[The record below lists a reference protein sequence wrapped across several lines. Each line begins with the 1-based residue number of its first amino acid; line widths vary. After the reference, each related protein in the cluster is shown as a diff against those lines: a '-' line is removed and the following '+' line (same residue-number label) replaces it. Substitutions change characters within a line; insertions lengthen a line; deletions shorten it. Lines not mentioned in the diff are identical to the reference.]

1 MLELASF
8 PPPHTGNAVAE
19 LVQKVFLNWD
29 LKVPIIVTDNGS
41 NMVKAFKHVKANHA
55 EEVIDSVAKN
65 SIDKEEESEPNLYSD
80 MSDVELDFAEFEE
93 EFSDALAQD
102 NIPSSSTRD
111 DIDLLDEDDDNTAIE
126 IENDQVEFLQ
136 FEVQVTQHLQAIFP
150 QYHGETEEEYLKR
163 LSCLSHK
170 LQLVM
175 STFDKYK
182 TQKSF
187 RPSNDGSHR
196 AQNIPTVP
204 VFANVIKQARKLV
217 SKINTSSVATPRL
230 IALSGKK
237 LLSDVSTRWSS
248 NYLVFSRLYE
258 LRHFVNTICEEMG
271 WDSLSV
277 TSWGMLK
284 NIIDLLEPFAA
295 FTQLVSADK
304 SATFSSAILCIEE
317 LKLHLEK
324 CSGITGLNNVATAML
339 EDLKRRFNFMSDE
352 KDPDFDG
359 SYLLATCLDCNHRIH
374 VIEDLNIQSLVVK
387 HVVNIAKQMGLPYSA
402 TPTPGTQ
409 PSNIPTSSDSTQA
422 LEDTGYNNL
431 NTSTFRLLM
440 KKRATRLSNESSS
453 RSSSAMSGSSTSSST
468 QLDPEIHCP
477 NIEKELK
484 DYLHFANHEFDLSKD
499 PPVQDVI
506 SYWKDLS
513 SRFPYLSKLAFN
525 LLVIP
530 VSSASSE
537 REFSIA
543 GWHCLGRKNRTEEEV
558 LAAKV
563 FLTCNRDLLRPLLF

>member
-1 MLELASF
+1 M
-8 PPPHTGNAVAE
+8 
-19 LVQKVFLNWD
+19 
-29 LKVPIIVTDNGS
+29 
-41 NMVKAFKHVKANHA
+41 
-55 EEVIDSVAKN
+55 
-65 SIDKEEESEPNLYSD
+65 
-80 MSDVELDFAEFEE
+80 
-93 EFSDALAQD
+93 
-102 NIPSSSTRD
+102 
-111 DIDLLDEDDDNTAIE
+111 
-126 IENDQVEFLQ
+126 
-136 FEVQVTQHLQAIFP
+136 
-150 QYHGETEEEYLKR
+150 
-163 LSCLSHK
+163 
-170 LQLVM
+170 
-175 STFDKYK
+175 
-182 TQKSF
+182 
-187 RPSNDGSHR
+187 
-196 AQNIPTVP
+196 
-204 VFANVIKQARKLV
+204 
-217 SKINTSSVATPRL
+217 
-230 IALSGKK
+230 
-237 LLSDVSTRWSS
+237 
-248 NYLVFSRLYE
+248 FSRLYE

-537 REFSIA
+537 REFSMPDGTALDAKI
-543 GWHCLGRKNRTEEEV
+543 GRRK
-558 LAAKV
+558 K
-563 FLTCNRDLLRPLLF
+563 F